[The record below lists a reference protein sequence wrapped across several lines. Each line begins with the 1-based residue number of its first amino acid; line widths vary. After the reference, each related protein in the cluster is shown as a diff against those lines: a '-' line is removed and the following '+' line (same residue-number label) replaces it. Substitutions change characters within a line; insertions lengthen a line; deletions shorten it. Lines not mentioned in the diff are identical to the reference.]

1 MKFRFISYII
11 SFIVLSSCSSKSST
25 ITVLCEQ
32 DARGNYLLKW
42 EMYPEIDSAL
52 VEIFMSDNDSI
63 FPSNASYTAHSN
75 DYIAVIENTPEN
87 METRK
92 FFRVKIGKTISPSV
106 SNRFF
111 ELDSIQNFRDL
122 GGYVSSG
129 KHRIHWGK
137 IFRSGS
143 FSRMTEDDKMEL
155 DKLGLKTIIDLRS
168 KDAKARQPRKDI
180 NAKHVRIPIS
190 TNGYSSMAQKVLDG
204 QFLRGDAIVYTQDSY
219 RDMVTNFTKEY
230 AEFFDY
236 LCDENN
242 YPLVYYCFLGKDQS
256 GLATFFILKA
266 LDIPTDVIEEDYMA
280 SHIGINTIKSVKDAD
295 SLTESR
301 QEAFTM
307 LTKTDLAFLKYGISC
322 IKEKH
327 GSIEEY
333 MLKELKITPEKKE
346 KLKRILLTNYH

>member
-1 MKFRFISYII
+1 MKFRFISYVIALII
-11 SFIVLSSCSSKSST
+11 LSSCSSKSST

-32 DARGNYLLKW
+32 DDRGNYILKW
-42 EMYPEIDSAL
+42 EMYPDIDSAL

-63 FPSNASYTAHSN
+63 FPSNVVQIAQSN

-87 METRK
+87 MDSRK
-92 FFRVKIGKTISPSV
+92 YFRVKIGNTISPSV

-122 GGYVSSG
+122 GGYMSSN
-129 KHRIHWGK
+129 KHRIRWGK

-143 FSRMTEDDKMEL
+143 FTRMTNHDRAEL
-155 DKLGLKTIIDLRS
+155 EKLGLKTMIDLRS
-168 KDAKARQPRKDI
+168 KDAKTKEPREDI
-180 NAKHVRIPIS
+180 NAKHIRIPIS

-204 QFLRGDAIVYTQDSY
+204 QFLRGDAIVHTQDSY

-236 LCDENN
+236 LCDDNN

-256 GLATFFILKA
+256 GLATFFLLKA

-280 SHIGINTIKSVKDAD
+280 SHIGIDRIKSVKNAD
-295 SLTESR
+295 TLSESR

-322 IKEKH
+322 IKDTY
-327 GSIEEY
+327 GNVDEY
-333 MLKELKITPEKKE
+333 MLKELKITPDKKE